1 MKKILILPLLFTVC
15 IVHAQCEDFMQTISI
30 YHPTCHGFTDGF
42 LNVSLE
48 GGTAP
53 YMDVLT
59 NEDGEVLEGTGGL
72 WNLLGGGFYYL
83 VIEDSEGCTLYDTI
97 EIIDPPEMMRDLIL
111 TEPTPPTWCDG
122 IANVDTVY
130 NYAGSYESISYL
142 WSPIDVGGVG
152 ESLQTD
158 LCTGDYTVA
167 IIDENGCIITEDFSL
182 GNVGIEAEQFNT
194 FPVSIQVQNQ
204 AMLIRNSTKS
214 VLQIKLFSLSGS
226 VVFESNISAGQQLI
240 SPAYSPGLYL
250 YQLVDGKEVVQSGK
264 LSF

>member
-15 IVHAQCEDFMQTISI
+15 VVHAQCEDFMQTISTN
-30 YHPTCHGFTDGF
+30 HPTCHGFTDGS
-42 LNVSLE
+42 LNVSVE
-48 GGTAP
+48 GGTPP
-53 YMDVLT
+53 YVGSLF
-59 NEDGEVLEGTGGL
+59 NEDGDEIPGEGGS
-72 WNLLGGGFYYL
+72 WNLLGGGIYYL
-83 VIEDSEGCTLYDTI
+83 IIQDNAGCTLYDTV
-97 EIIDPPEMMRDLIL
+97 EVIDPPEMMRDLIL

-158 LCTGDYTVA
+158 LCTGEYILT

-182 GNVGIEAEQFNT
+182 GNVGIEAEQFNA

-214 VLQIKLFSLSGS
+214 VFQVKFFSLSGS
-226 VVFESNISAGQQLI
+226 VVFESVVSVGEQLI
-240 SPAYSPGLYL
+240 KPTCAPGLYL
-250 YQLVDGKEVVQSGK
+250 YQLIDDEKVVKSGK
-264 LSF
+264 LQF